1 MEHTFNGTYIHMTK
15 DYQTAGLSSLEA
27 EKRLEQFGPN
37 IIFKPTK
44 ISFWRIAKHE
54 VIEPM
59 ILLLLV
65 VGFFY
70 SIWGKLEDALTIFTV
85 IFLLVFAEVYNEFR
99 AKKAIASLAKIAAP
113 KTKILRDGAIVD
125 IDSENVVP
133 GDILILTSGTKIAAD
148 AKVRQSVDLQNDES
162 SLTGESF
169 PQSKSYGSEV
179 YAGTVVVS
187 GEGQAE
193 VFATGKNTKLGKT
206 ADTLKQIRSPK
217 TPLQLAMKSLAGKL
231 VYIAVFFSV
240 FIPVLGL
247 LRGQDFKLMVLTGL
261 SLSFATIPE
270 ELPIVI
276 TMVLGLGAYQLS
288 KNNFLVKK
296 LKAAETLGNAT
307 VIVTDKTG
315 TITEGKMKIVSLYPD
330 DDQEVIEKALYT
342 ISQYSLSPID
352 QEIKNKAMQ
361 LKIQNPQSEIIRQRN
376 FGNGHKTKSVV
387 RSIENNYELFASG
400 APEEIFSMCKDAD
413 DEIKNQLVE
422 QTSKGR
428 RVIAV
433 AHKKL
438 LAGEESLDF
447 TKLEKDLNFIGLISF
462 EDPPRN
468 GVKETIA
475 RAATAGI
482 RTIMVTGD
490 HILTARSI
498 AEDVGIS
505 TKTGQALIGEDV
517 DRMSDEELQNA
528 IKSVPVFARTT
539 PQHKYRIVQALQKNG
554 EVVAVTGDGIN
565 DVLALKGADIG
576 IAMGNRGT
584 DVAKEAGD
592 VVLADDNYITIAQ
605 GIFEGRKFFD
615 NLQKGIKYYLS
626 VKTALILIFLLPVI
640 LGIPMP
646 FAPIQIIILE
656 LFMDLA
662 ASAGFV
668 AEPREKNIY
677 SRPPRNPQESVIS
690 NSVVKDILIKGG
702 VLFVAVTSVYL
713 FARYQGLDLIQ
724 TQTLAFSAWIFGHV
738 ILAFI
743 SRSDKE
749 TVFSLGVFSNKIIS
763 LWAIAAV
770 VFLILG
776 IYLPQLN
783 NKVNLSPVGFTQ
795 LIFTA
800 LAIIFIMSF
809 LEFRKSLNSEKK

>member
-1 MEHTFNGTYIHMTK
+1 MTE
-15 DYQTAGLSSLEA
+15 DHQTTGLSSIEA

-37 IIFKPTK
+37 IIFKSAK
-44 ISFWRIAKHE
+44 ISFLGIARHE
-54 VIEPM
+54 ITEPM

-65 VGFFY
+65 VGFVY
-70 SIWGKLEDALTIFTV
+70 SFWGKLEDALTIFTV

-99 AKKAIASLAKIAAP
+99 AKKAISSLEKIAAP
-113 KTKILRDGAIVD
+113 KTKVRRDGTIVE

-133 GDILILTSGTKIAAD
+133 GDVLILTTGTKIAAD
-148 AKVRQSVDLQNDES
+148 AKVMQSIDLQSDES

-169 PQSKSYGSEV
+169 PQNKSEESEV
-179 YAGTVVVS
+179 YAGTVVAS

-193 VFATGKNTKLGKT
+193 VIATGRDTKLGKT
-206 ADTLKQIRSPK
+206 ADTLNQIKPPR
-217 TPLQLAMKSLAGKL
+217 TALQLAMRSLAGKL
-231 VYIAVFFSV
+231 VYVAVFFSV
-240 FIPVLGL
+240 FIPLLGI
-247 LRGQDFKLMVLTGL
+247 LRGQDLKLMILTGL

-276 TMVLGLGAYQLS
+276 TMVLGLGAYKLS

-315 TITEGKMKIVSLYPD
+315 TITEGKMRIVSLYPD
-330 DDQEVIEKALYT
+330 NPNNNQEIIEKALYT
-342 ISQYSLSPID
+342 ISQYSLSPMD
-352 QEIKNKAMQ
+352 QEIKNKAAQ
-361 LKIQNPQSEIIRQRN
+361 LKIANVPSEIVGQRN
-376 FGNGHKTKSVV
+376 FGNGQKTKSVI
-387 RSIENNYELFASG
+387 RKIENKYELFASG
-400 APEEIFSMCKDAD
+400 APEEIFSICKDVD
-413 DEIKNQLVE
+413 NEIKNQLVE
-422 QTSKGR
+422 QTSRGR

-433 AHKKL
+433 AYKKL
-438 LAGEESLDF
+438 LPGEENLDF
-447 TKLEKDLNFIGLISF
+447 AGLEKDLDFIGLISF
-462 EDPPRN
+462 EDTPRN

-475 RAATAGI
+475 RAARAGI
-482 RTIMVTGD
+482 RTLMVTGD
-490 HILTARSI
+490 HVLTALSI
-498 AEDVGIS
+498 ANDVGIS
-505 TKTGQALIGEDV
+505 TKDSRALTGEDL
-517 DRMSDEELQNA
+517 DRMSDEELQDAVKNV
-528 IKSVPVFARTT
+528 SVFARTS
-539 PQHKYRIVQALQKNG
+539 PQHKYRIVQALQKDG
-554 EVVAVTGDGIN
+554 EVVAVTGDGVN
-565 DVLALKGADIG
+565 DILALKGADIG

-592 VVLADDNYITIAQ
+592 VVLADDNYNTIAQ
-605 GIFEGRKFFD
+605 GVFEGRKFFD

-626 VKTALILIFLLPVI
+626 VKSALILIFLLPVI
-640 LGIPMP
+640 IGIPLP

-677 SRPPRNPQESVIS
+677 SRPPRNPHEGVI
-690 NSVVKDILIKGG
+690 NDRAVKDILIKGG

-713 FARYQGLDLIQ
+713 FARSQGLSLIQ
-724 TQTLAFSAWIFGHV
+724 TQTLAFSAWIFGHI

-749 TVFSLGVFSNKIIS
+749 TVFSSGIFSNKIIS
-763 LWAIAAV
+763 LWALAAF

-783 NKVNLSPVGFTQ
+783 AALNLTSVSFEQ
-795 LIFTA
+795 LVLTA
-800 LAIIFIMSF
+800 LAVAIIMSF
-809 LEFRKSLNSEKK
+809 LEFRIIFSSEKK